1 MLVLT
6 RKKLGHVNRIK
17 SLIISALL
25 IGGPVLC
32 CAVRSQVNI
41 PSEQVITLGEGLA
54 NVKGIVKP
62 QREREFEADEAKEA
76 IQLKEMI
83 DTPQKE
89 RLDEWVEDAD

>member
-1 MLVLT
+1 M
-6 RKKLGHVNRIK
+6 NRIK
-17 SLIISALL
+17 SLTISALL
-25 IGGPVLC
+25 IGAPVLC
-32 CAVRSQVNI
+32 CAVRSQANI
-41 PSEQVITLGEGLA
+41 PSEQAITSGEGLA
-54 NVKGIVKP
+54 NVNGIVKS